1 MRNRRF
7 REIPEPIRDYRESEN
22 FALVSDE
29 QFVSVEKLVRME
41 NAPFATIRSA
51 SRGKINNKVLVVG

>member
-1 MRNRRF
+1 MLQRTLRNRRF
-7 REIPEPIRDYRESEN
+7 REIPEPIRDYRELEN

-41 NAPFATIRSA
+41 IAPFAKIRSA
-51 SRGKINNKVLVVG
+51 SRGKDK